1 MYKIFVI
8 TVTVCVEKMIKCI
21 RSEIAFLD
29 WIRMMVG
36 MVTAKMK
43 NTVIYNMH

>member
-8 TVTVCVEKMIKCI
+8 TVTICVEKMIKCV
-21 RSEIAFLD
+21 RPKIAFLN
-29 WIRMMVG
+29 WIQMMVA
-36 MVTAKMK
+36 MVIAKMK